1 MFVLDTNIV
10 SYIFNHDTRALY
22 YEEQTRGSDLAI
34 SFQTLEELLFG
45 ARSGGWGQR
54 RINELLRHL
63 ERYEVVWPDDE
74 MVELSAIIRDERRA
88 RGRALD
94 TADAWV
100 AATAL
105 TLGCPLASH
114 DRDFSGIPGLEV
126 IRAPR

>member
-1 MFVLDTNIV
+1 MIVLDTSIV
-10 SYIFNHDTRALY
+10 SYIFNLDTRARY

-74 MVELSAIIRDERRA
+74 MVELSAIIRDERKA
-88 RGRALD
+88 RGRALG

-105 TLGCPLASH
+105 ALGCPLASH
-114 DRDFSGIPGLEV
+114 DRDFSDIPGLEV

>member
-1 MFVLDTNIV
+1 MILLDTSVV
-10 SYIFNHDTRALY
+10 SYLFRMQPQAAFYRERI
-22 YEEQTRGSDLAI
+22 RGEPAAI
-34 SFQTLEELLFG
+34 AFQTLEELLHGAHVAGWG
-45 ARSGGWGQR
+45 ARR
-54 RINELLRHL
+54 MADLRGHIAS
-63 ERYEVVWPDDE
+63 YEVVWPDRRT
-74 MVELSAIIRDERRA
+74 VERCAILRSERRA
-88 RGRALD
+88 RGRALG